1 LALNCDILDESPGD
15 LLKLLYLQAL
25 PAMVARNAAFPLA
38 QQSPDHMGSILAFSA
53 GLA

>member
-1 LALNCDILDESPGD
+1 LALNCDILDESSGD

-25 PAMVARNAAFPLA
+25 PAMARTMRRFPLA